1 MTYYRWTERADTP
14 MSDWGH
20 AMFADSTRHIE
31 GGGYG
36 DYSWTVDGDELVDI
50 TGIMSNITHAL
61 TSDYYSGMVTPGM
74 DALIEQV
81 AEDEVGG
88 DADAAIA
95 ILVQAF
101 NPSDIVMSAD
111 AWDNEDMVYWFEERY
126 LGWFAPAEI
135 KGVTTSDG
143 AVVFDPAIITAA

>member
-1 MTYYRWTERADTP
+1 MTYYRYTERADTP
-14 MSDWGH
+14 MSELAH
-20 AMFADSTRHIE
+20 AMFADTERYIC
-31 GGGYG
+31 GGCYG
-36 DYSWTVDGDELVDI
+36 DYRWIVDGGELVDI
-50 TGIMSNITHAL
+50 TSIMSDITHAL

-95 ILVQAF
+95 RLVQAF

-111 AWDNEDMVYWFEERY
+111 AWDNEDLVYWFEERY
-126 LGWFAPAEI
+126 LGWFAMDEI

-143 AVVFDPAIITAA
+143 AIVFDPAIITAA